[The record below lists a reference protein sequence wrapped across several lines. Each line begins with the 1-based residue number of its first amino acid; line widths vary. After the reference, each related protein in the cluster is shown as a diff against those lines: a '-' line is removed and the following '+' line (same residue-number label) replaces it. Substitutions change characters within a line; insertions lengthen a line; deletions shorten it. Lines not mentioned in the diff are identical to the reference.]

1 MKSFSELPPAV
12 KDAAMRGLRD
22 PEDSGAPYT
31 AEEVVS
37 DYVSG
42 VEVKRQANLGSI
54 ANTPPVAPANISPR
68 AATAPDA
75 SDHSKLGQYP
85 NDPTYI
91 R

>member
-1 MKSFSELPPAV
+1 MTEHYKLS
-12 KDAAMRGLRD
+12 
-22 PEDSGAPYT
+22 PEQD
-31 AEEVVS
+31 
-37 DYVSG
+37 
-42 VEVKRQANLGSI
+42 VEVESLVDKAGISYDEARRMLGYS
-54 ANTPPVAPANISPR
+54 AFTVNQNSTTTPVNISPR